1 MNRKIAIALL
11 TAIVNVAIATA
22 SAQNIAKANI
32 PFNFRVGSTP
42 MPAGLYKIEPAE
54 AGLVWINRVDGSS
67 HAVVLAQ
74 TNSGTTAAPATLV
87 FHKYGDQ
94 YFLRE
99 MRKANGQTQMTFS
112 QSKLEKR
119 LRTQEASLPSDGNT
133 LIALK

>member
-1 MNRKIAIALL
+1 MNRKVAIAFLA
-11 TAIVNVAIATA
+11 AIVNVATVTA

-32 PFNFRVGSTP
+32 PFDFRVGSTP
-42 MPAGLYKIEPAE
+42 MPAGLYRIQPAE
-54 AGLVWINRVDGSS
+54 AGLVWINRVDGTS

-74 TNSGTTAAPATLV
+74 TNAGTAVAPAKLV
-87 FHKYGDQ
+87 FHRYGDQ

-99 MRKANGQTQMTFS
+99 MLKANGETQMTFS

-119 LRTQEASLPSDGNT
+119 LRKQEASLPTEGKI